1 MFAKHRAPPVGVDRR
16 SRQFRR
22 RDTVKSD
29 ALHSFVADAM
39 SGRLSRREMFARA
52 AALGL
57 SATAASS
64 LVDLAA
70 AQDATPSSLTGKL
83 EVFSWWTSPGEHPA
97 LEALFAA
104 YAKANPGV
112 EIIDAAV
119 AGGGGGPAQA
129 VLQTRLQGNNPPDS
143 WQSHPGHELI
153 DQYVDAGYC
162 ETVTDLYASEGLDK
176 AVPQGL
182 IDQCSKDGQ
191 QYLVPVGVHR
201 GNGLWYN
208 KEVVEKAGVTVGETM
223 TQDEFMAALD
233 KLKAAGVTG
242 LAVGDKDGFVDAQ
255 TFENHLLGALG
266 PDKYVSLFSGDS
278 AWDDQEVKDVMT
290 SFTKLLDYIN
300 SDHSALSWS
309 DATAM
314 IIEGK
319 AAFNTMGDWAYGE
332 FVAKK
337 VTDKMGWVS
346 YPGSD
351 GSFVL
356 VVDGFT
362 KPKGAPNMDN
372 AIAWLKTCGSVEA
385 QAAFNPL
392 KGSIPA
398 RTDVPTDGF
407 SEYHKWSI
415 ASFAKDHLVPSAAHG
430 LATSPAFKQA
440 FYDAAIAFMTDKDV
454 DTFATTLADAASA

>member
-1 MFAKHRAPPVGVDRR
+1 M
-16 SRQFRR
+16 
-22 RDTVKSD
+22 KSE
-29 ALHSFVADAM
+29 AMNQFVADVM
-39 SGRLSRREMFARA
+39 SGRHNRRDLFRRA
-52 AALGL
+52 AALGI
-57 SATAASS
+57 SATVAGG
-64 LVDLAA
+64 LINRAA
-70 AQDATPSSLTGKL
+70 AQDATPSALTGDL

-97 LEALFAA
+97 LEALFTA
-104 YAKANPGV
+104 YTKTNPNV
-112 EIIDAAV
+112 KIIDAAV

-129 VLQTRLQGNNPPDS
+129 VLQTRLQGSNPPDS
-143 WQSHPGHELI
+143 WQSHPGHELV
-153 DQYVDAGYC
+153 DQYVDAGYT
-162 ETVTDLYASEGLDK
+162 ETLSDLYTSTGLDK

-182 IDQCSKDGQ
+182 TDLCSKDGQ

-208 KEVVEKAGVTVGETM
+208 KEVVGNAGVTVGDTM

-233 KLKAAGVTG
+233 KLKAASVTG
-242 LAVGDKDGFVDAQ
+242 LAIGDKDSFVDAQ

-266 PDKYVSLFSGDS
+266 PDKFVALFSGDA

-290 SFTKLLDYIN
+290 SFTKLLDYVN

-337 VTDKMGWVS
+337 VTDKMGWLS

-362 KPKGAPNMDN
+362 KPKGAPHMDN
-372 AIAWLKTCGSVEA
+372 AIAWLETCASVDA

-415 ASFAKDHLVPSAAHG
+415 ASFAKDHLVGSAAHG

-440 FYDAAIAFMTDKDV
+440 FYDAAIAFVTDKDV
-454 DTFATTLADAASA
+454 DTFATTLADAATA

>member
-1 MFAKHRAPPVGVDRR
+1 
-16 SRQFRR
+16 
-22 RDTVKSD
+22 
-29 ALHSFVADAM
+29 
-39 SGRLSRREMFARA
+39 
-52 AALGL
+52 
-57 SATAASS
+57 
-64 LVDLAA
+64 
-70 AQDATPSSLTGKL
+70 
-83 EVFSWWTSPGEHPA
+83 
-97 LEALFAA
+97 
-104 YAKANPGV
+104 
-112 EIIDAAV
+112 
-119 AGGGGGPAQA
+119 
-129 VLQTRLQGNNPPDS
+129 
-143 WQSHPGHELI
+143 
-153 DQYVDAGYC
+153 
-162 ETVTDLYASEGLDK
+162 
-176 AVPQGL
+176 
-182 IDQCSKDGQ
+182 
-191 QYLVPVGVHR
+191 
-201 GNGLWYN
+201 
-208 KEVVEKAGVTVGETM
+208 
-223 TQDEFMAALD
+223 
-233 KLKAAGVTG
+233 
-242 LAVGDKDGFVDAQ
+242 
-255 TFENHLLGALG
+255 
-266 PDKYVSLFSGDS
+266 
-278 AWDDQEVKDVMT
+278 MT

-332 FVAKK
+332 FVAKN
-337 VTDKMGWVS
+337 VTDKMGWLS